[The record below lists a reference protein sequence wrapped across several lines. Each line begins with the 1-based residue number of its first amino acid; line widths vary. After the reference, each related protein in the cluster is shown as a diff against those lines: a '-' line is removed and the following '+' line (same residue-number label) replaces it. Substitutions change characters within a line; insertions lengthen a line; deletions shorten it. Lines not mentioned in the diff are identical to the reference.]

1 MSRKFSTAALG
12 VMTLTLFGAFGAYAP
27 ASATWAT
34 AIPAEPEAT
43 LLPLSVVEE
52 ANLEGETPAFP
63 LPDMN
68 DVDLGRASSLAGLVS
83 RHGGTSAANREAEC
97 LAIAVY
103 FESKGEPLDGQLA
116 VAKTV
121 INRTNSGRFP
131 SSICSVV
138 YQPSQ
143 FSFIRGGVHPAIA
156 RSGNHWKT
164 AVAIG
169 HIAQNDLWDSSIS
182 NALFFHARRVSPGW
196 KMRRVAA
203 VGNHVFYR

>member
-1 MSRKFSTAALG
+1 MNRKLPAAAFA
-12 VMTLTLFGAFGAYAP
+12 VMTLTLFGIFGAYAP
-27 ASATWAT
+27 AAATWAT

-52 ANLEGETPAFP
+52 ANLEGETPAHP
-63 LPDMN
+63 LPGMN
-68 DVDLGRASSLAGLVS
+68 EVDSARASSLVGLVA
-83 RHGGTSAANREAEC
+83 RHADADTANREAEC

-121 INRTNSGRFP
+121 LNRTSSGRFP

-143 FSFIRGGVHPAIA
+143 FSFIRGGTHPAIA
-156 RSGNHWKT
+156 RRSNHWKT

-169 HIAQNDLWDSSIS
+169 HIAQNDLWDSSVS